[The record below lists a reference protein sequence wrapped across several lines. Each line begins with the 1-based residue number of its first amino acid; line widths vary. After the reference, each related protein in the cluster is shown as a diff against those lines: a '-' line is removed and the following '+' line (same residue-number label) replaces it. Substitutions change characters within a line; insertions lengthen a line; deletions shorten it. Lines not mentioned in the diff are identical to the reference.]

1 MTLEPR
7 EVTGKAVK
15 HLRSAGQVPA
25 VIHDHGKPSIL
36 VQANTVQMLKVWQQ
50 AGKHH
55 PVDLKTGDQTFTALI
70 KTAEFDPRKH
80 QLTHVVFNAVDK
92 DQKVDAE
99 IPVRPRYAEGN
110 ESSPAE
116 RNSLIVLSQLE
127 TVQVKAVPSKL
138 PDFFEYDAEK
148 LVEIGDHVTV
158 ADLIIP
164 EGVELET
171 EPEHS
176 IATVYEP
183 SALAAANDAAG
194 GDAEP
199 EAEPETEEG
208 EEGEAGAEGATEEG
222 TQDAEDKPGG
232 KDQKE
237 PKPASVEAA
246 KEDAAESKKEDKS
259 E

>member
-1 MTLEPR
+1 MAQDSISLTLEPR
-7 EVTGKAVK
+7 KITGKAVK
-15 HLRSAGQVPA
+15 HLRREGQIPA

-36 VQANTVQMLKVWQQ
+36 VQANTVQMLKVWRQ

-55 PVDLKTGDQTFTALI
+55 PIDLKTGDLTFTALI

-80 QLTHVVFNAVDK
+80 LLTHVVFNAVDK
-92 DQKVDAE
+92 NQKVDAE
-99 IPVRPRYAEGN
+99 IPIRPRYAEGN

-116 RNSLIVLSQLE
+116 RSGLIVLSQLE
-127 TVQVKAVPSKL
+127 TVQVKAIASKL
-138 PDFFEYDAEK
+138 PDYFEYDAEK
-148 LVEIGDHVTV
+148 LVEIGDHLNVS
-158 ADLIIP
+158 DLIIP

-171 EPEHS
+171 EAEHA

-194 GDAEP
+194 GDAE
-199 EAEPETEEG
+199 AEDAESVESETEST
-208 EEGEAGAEGATEEG
+208 AEEG
-222 TQDAEDKPGG
+222 TQAAEDKPGG

-246 KEDAAESKKEDKS
+246 KEDKNEE
-259 E
+259 